1 MNAIKD
7 LPKSLAKQTNGQTNG
22 TTSKPAELPKLPT
35 GTTEKKEPEPTTGA
49 ATLNGIALNF
59 PNLNEKPIDD
69 RMHRL
74 NQLFDLQGKY
84 NKLQNSLQKLNEF
97 ELQKNS
103 DSCSLSL
110 EDDNGNDF
118 NTSNSEIIKEVTD
131 FLKLK
136 IREKIKHIEDQ
147 IKW

>member
-1 MNAIKD
+1 MNAIKV

-49 ATLNGIALNF
+49 APIPGVSF
-59 PNLNEKPIDD
+59 PNLNAQPLDD

-103 DSCSLSL
+103 DNCSLAL
-110 EDDNGNDF
+110 EDDNNHDF

-136 IREKIKHIEDQ
+136 IREKLKTIEDQ